1 VQVSSWRKRAI
12 ATLTAGL
19 VLTGAC
25 LAVDAPAAG
34 AAGSNKLT
42 VKAGEYTYE
51 FSGKPKAG
59 LTDFE
64 FVNDG
69 IEIHMVGL
77 VPLKKN
83 VTARQLTE
91 ALMSDDDESA
101 EAIVRGNPEF
111 APQPGLLG
119 SKQRMG
125 TLLNLSAGR
134 WGVFCFVP
142 APDGASH
149 VEHGMVKTFDVA
161 SGKSSLK
168 APKDGVTDVTLT
180 DTSVTIPN
188 DALPRKGYLKVT
200 NEGTAPRTWTIA
212 KLGSGVTIEQADAY
226 FDQLFNG
233 AAPEGEPPAVLAGGV
248 QGLAPNASV
257 YLVVDFAAGNYGYE
271 NELSDADEDPNSV
284 LGGFT
289 VK

>member
-1 VQVSSWRKRAI
+1 VQASSWRKRAI

-19 VLTGAC
+19 VVAGAC
-25 LAVDAPAAG
+25 LAVSAPAAG

-59 LTDFE
+59 LTE
-64 FVNDG
+64 VQFVNDG
-69 IEIHMVGL
+69 IEIHMMGL

-83 VTARQLTE
+83 VTVKQLTE
-91 ALMSDDDESA
+91 ALLSDDDESA
-101 EAIVRGNPEF
+101 EAIVRGNPDF
-111 APQPGLLG
+111 SPQPGLLG
-119 SKQRMG
+119 SKMKMG
-125 TLLNLSAGR
+125 TMLNLSAGR

-168 APKDGVTDVTLT
+168 PPKDGVTDVTLT

-200 NEGTAPRTWTIA
+200 NEGTTPRTWTIA
-212 KLGSGVTIEQADAY
+212 KLASGVTVEQADAY
-226 FDQLFNG
+226 FDQLFSDS
-233 AAPEGEPPAVLAGGV
+233 APEGEPPAVIGGGV
-248 QGLAPNASV
+248 QDLAPNASV
-257 YLVVDFAAGNYGYE
+257 YLVVDFSSGNYGYG
-271 NELSDADEDPNSV
+271 NEQTDLDDDPNPA
-284 LGGFT
+284 LGTFT